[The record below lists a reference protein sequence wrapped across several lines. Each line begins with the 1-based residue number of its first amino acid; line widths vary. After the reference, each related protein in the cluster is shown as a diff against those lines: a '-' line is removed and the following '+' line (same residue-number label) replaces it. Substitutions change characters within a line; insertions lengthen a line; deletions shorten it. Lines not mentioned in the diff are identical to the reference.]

1 MSTAYKKM
9 TSNGSISIPVAMR
22 RELGIEP
29 KDPMIVEE
37 HQGEI
42 RIKPYTLRCNFCG
55 TTEDVH
61 EGEAENIRGDI
72 AFAQSCLETGNFT
85 FSGSAVELSQNNF
98 CGMGVTQNGETGNSF
113 KTPQL
118 GIRAQI
124 QHLNRKE

>member
-9 TSNGSISIPVAMR
+9 TNHGSISIPVAMR

-55 TTEDVH
+55 TT
-61 EGEAENIRGDI
+61 
-72 AFAQSCLETGNFT
+72 
-85 FSGSAVELSQNNF
+85 
-98 CGMGVTQNGETGNSF
+98 
-113 KTPQL
+113 
-118 GIRAQI
+118 
-124 QHLNRKE
+124 